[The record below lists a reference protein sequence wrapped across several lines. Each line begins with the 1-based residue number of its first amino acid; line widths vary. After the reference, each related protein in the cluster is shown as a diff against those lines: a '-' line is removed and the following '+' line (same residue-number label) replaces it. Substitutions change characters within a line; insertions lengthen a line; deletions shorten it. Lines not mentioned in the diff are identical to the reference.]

1 MIDISLI
8 VIFNIFRLLIS
19 IKNSLFR
26 NKIRSNLSISVIF
39 VSSNKNINF
48 LINLNQYFLL
58 LLFIIFVFI
67 LTSFIYKINLSKY
80 KAMNE

>member
-58 LLFIIFVFI
+58 IFVFI
-67 LTSFIYKINLSKY
+67 LTSFIYKINLPKC

>member
-67 LTSFIYKINLSKY
+67 LTSFIYKINLPKY

>member
-58 LLFIIFVFI
+58 IFVFI
-67 LTSFIYKINLSKY
+67 LTSFIYKINLPKY